1 MKFQMMR
8 ATSLFS
14 IRYCFIFGL
23 MVTAAGCTKDT
34 DNDFPA
40 PSVAVPV
47 AAASPEKQNT
57 FQVGDMLELF
67 VKEDATLNGSYA
79 VREGGYIV
87 IPRAGRLSV
96 AGLTREEAE
105 PKVKGFLE
113 KSQLTHANVI
123 VERMPS
129 KSSAPGMLSQS
140 GQSIP
145 RVLVYITGSVPRSGG
160 HAIPVPPGKT
170 VGVYE
175 ALLIS
180 GGVGKFASLDKVE
193 IFRFDTQGKRK
204 KATLDM
210 RPIMNGQADDPA
222 ISEGD
227 IINVPE
233 KVFGF

>member
-1 MKFQMMR
+1 MKFQMMC

-14 IRYCFIFGL
+14 IRYFILGV

-34 DNDFPA
+34 DEDFPA
-40 PSVAVPV
+40 PSVVVPAAPAATAVP
-47 AAASPEKQNT
+47 NT
-57 FQVGDMLELF
+57 FQVGDVLELF

-96 AGLTREEAE
+96 AGLTREQAE
-105 PKVKGFLE
+105 PKVKEFLE
-113 KSQLTHANVI
+113 KSQLTQANVI
-123 VERMPS
+123 VERMPT
-129 KSSAPGMLSQS
+129 KAPATGMLSQA

-160 HAIPVPPGKT
+160 HAIPVPAGKS

-180 GGVGKFASLDKVE
+180 GGVNKFASLDKVE
-193 IFRFDTQGKRK
+193 IFRFDPQGKRK
-204 KATLDM
+204 KATLDL
-210 RPIMNGQADDPA
+210 RPIMEGAADDPP